1 MIRDRCL
8 GDKVMNEQ
16 KNSSSITITD
26 VADAL
31 GISKTTVSRAISG
44 KGRIGADTRQKVMDY
59 IEMYNYKPNIIAKS
73 LANSRT
79 YNICV
84 VLPGN
89 YALVDLPYFD
99 EAIVGIQEIAGFM
112 DYDILLNISYP
123 DDTSAIDRI
132 ISNHKV
138 DGVILLRTFYEDAHI
153 ELLMEQ
159 EIPFITTGTSYY
171 PGVKQ
176 VDYDHEGAC
185 CELTSVLLMRQFRK
199 MALLGG
205 NDRIMVNLRRRNGY
219 YQAFKNNGI
228 EADDSLVFCNL
239 ETNAAVENAVNIA
252 LQNKAD
258 CILCMDDGICSH
270 VLRVLRQNHI
280 VVPDQI
286 RVASFYSSSVL
297 ENNLPSITSLEF
309 DAREMGRQAC
319 RNLLAQIE
327 GEETEECMLLP
338 YKVVLRDSTK

>member
-1 MIRDRCL
+1 MS
-8 GDKVMNEQ
+8 EQ
-16 KNSSSITITD
+16 KNNITI
-26 VADAL
+26 ADIAEAL

-44 KGRIGADTRQKVMDY
+44 KGRIGADTRQKVMKY
-59 IEMYNYKPNIIAKS
+59 IEAHNYKPNIIAKS

-99 EAIVGIQEIAGFM
+99 EAIFGIQEIAGLM

-123 DDTSAIDRI
+123 NDTAALDRI

-138 DGVILLRTFYEDAHI
+138 DGVILLRTFFEDAHI

-159 EIPFITTGTSYY
+159 DIPFITTGTSYY
-171 PGVKQ
+171 PGVRQ

-185 CELTSVLLMRQFRK
+185 CELTSVLLMRRFHRI
-199 MALLGG
+199 ALLGG
-205 NDRIMVNLRRRNGY
+205 NERIMVNLRRKNGY
-219 YQAFKNNGI
+219 YQAFERNGI
-228 EADDSLVFCNL
+228 EVDESLIFCNL
-239 ETNAAVENAVNIA
+239 ETAAMIENAVNVAI
-252 LQNKAD
+252 QKKAD

-270 VLRVLRQNHI
+270 VLRMLRQCHI

-286 RVASFYSSSVL
+286 RIASFYNSSVL

-327 GEETEECMLLP
+327 GEASEECVLLP
-338 YKVVLRDSTK
+338 YRVVLKDSTK